1 MATFPETNLEGTK
14 RDFADFELPQAM
26 PGIDRARE
34 TPSGEDAFLFGS
46 FRLLP
51 RQRLLLSGDEPVH
64 LGGRA
69 LDILIALVER
79 AGDLVSKD
87 ELMARVW
94 PNTFVVQ
101 ANLTVHVSALR
112 RALRDGIGGSRYF
125 VNVANRGY
133 YFVAPVF
140 REGNAG
146 TRGSIHVA
154 PPVLSLLR
162 TIYEKSVRRQRRI
175 DCVRPHASSCR
186 HVPVRQRAVHW

>member
-1 MATFPETNLEGTK
+1 MAILHETSLER
-14 RDFADFELPQAM
+14 RDPDFGDFELPPPK
-26 PGIDRARE
+26 PGISRYLARGSA
-34 TPSGEDAFLFGS
+34 SGEDAFLFGS

-51 RQRLLLSGDEPVH
+51 RQRLLLSGNKPVR
-64 LGGRA
+64 LGSRA

-133 YFVAPVF
+133 YFVAPVV

-162 TIYEKSVRRQRRI
+162 TIYEK
-175 DCVRPHASSCR
+175 
-186 HVPVRQRAVHW
+186 

>member
-1 MATFPETNLEGTK
+1 M
-14 RDFADFELPQAM
+14 
-26 PGIDRARE
+26 
-34 TPSGEDAFLFGS
+34 
-46 FRLLP
+46 
-51 RQRLLLSGDEPVH
+51 SGDEPVH

-133 YFVAPVF
+133 YFVAPVV

-146 TRGSIHVA
+146 TRDSIQVA
-154 PPVLSLLR
+154 PLVLSLLR
-162 TIYEKSVRRQRRI
+162 TIHGK
-175 DCVRPHASSCR
+175 
-186 HVPVRQRAVHW
+186 

>member
-1 MATFPETNLEGTK
+1 MAIFPETNPEGTK
-14 RDFADFELPQAM
+14 RDFADFELPMAM
-26 PGIDRARE
+26 PGIDRYLVRE
-34 TPSGEDAFLFGS
+34 TSSGEDAFLFGS

-133 YFVAPVF
+133 YFVAPVV

-154 PPVLSLLR
+154 PLVLPLLR
-162 TIYEKSVRRQRRI
+162 TIYGK
-175 DCVRPHASSCR
+175 
-186 HVPVRQRAVHW
+186 

>member
-1 MATFPETNLEGTK
+1 MAIFPETNPTK
-14 RDFADFELPQAM
+14 PDFADFEMPPAM
-26 PGIDRARE
+26 SGIDRYRARG
-34 TPSGEDAFLFGS
+34 PASGENAFLFGS

-51 RQRLLLSGDEPVH
+51 RQRLLLSGDEPVR

-125 VNVANRGY
+125 VNVPNRGY
-133 YFVAPVF
+133 YFVAPVVL
-140 REGNAG
+140 EGDPR
-146 TRGSIHVA
+146 TRGAIHVV
-154 PPVLSLLR
+154 PPSSL
-162 TIYEKSVRRQRRI
+162 TS
-175 DCVRPHASSCR
+175 
-186 HVPVRQRAVHW
+186 

>member
-1 MATFPETNLEGTK
+1 MAIFPETNPARPK
-14 RDFADFELPQAM
+14 SDFADFEMPLAM
-26 PGIDRARE
+26 PGIDRCRARGPVSAE
-34 TPSGEDAFLFGS
+34 NAFLFGS

-51 RQRLLLSGDEPVH
+51 RQRLLLSGDEPVR
-64 LGGRA
+64 LGGRT
-69 LDILIALVER
+69 LDILSALVER

-133 YFVAPVF
+133 YFVAPVV

-146 TRGSIHVA
+146 SRGSIHVA

-162 TIYEKSVRRQRRI
+162 TI
-175 DCVRPHASSCR
+175 
-186 HVPVRQRAVHW
+186 

>member
-26 PGIDRARE
+26 PGIDRYPARE

-133 YFVAPVF
+133 YFVAPVV
-140 REGNAG
+140 RERQRRNPWLDS
-146 TRGSIHVA
+146 RRS
-154 PPVLSLLR
+154 PVLSLHR
-162 TIYEKSVRRQRRI
+162 TIYEK
-175 DCVRPHASSCR
+175 
-186 HVPVRQRAVHW
+186 

>member
-1 MATFPETNLEGTK
+1 MAIFPETNPARPK
-14 RDFADFELPQAM
+14 SDFADFEMPPAM
-26 PGIDRARE
+26 PGIDRCRARG
-34 TPSGEDAFLFGS
+34 PVAGENAFLFGS

-51 RQRLLLSGDEPVH
+51 RQRLLLSGDEPVR

-133 YFVAPVF
+133 YFVAPVVL
-140 REGNAG
+140 EGDPR
-146 TRGSIHVA
+146 TRGATRIV
-154 PPVLSLLR
+154 PPSSL
-162 TIYEKSVRRQRRI
+162 TS
-175 DCVRPHASSCR
+175 
-186 HVPVRQRAVHW
+186 

>member
-1 MATFPETNLEGTK
+1 MAIFPETNLEGTK
-14 RDFADFELPQAM
+14 RDFADFELQLAM
-26 PGIDRARE
+26 PGIDRYLTRE
-34 TPSGEDAFLFGS
+34 TPSGVDAFLFGS

-51 RQRLLLSGDEPVH
+51 RQRLLLSGDEPVR

-133 YFVAPVF
+133 YFVAPVV
-140 REGNAG
+140 RERQRRNPWLDSRRSPG
-146 TRGSIHVA
+146 
-154 PPVLSLLR
+154 LSLHR
-162 TIYEKSVRRQRRI
+162 TIYEK
-175 DCVRPHASSCR
+175 
-186 HVPVRQRAVHW
+186 

>member
-1 MATFPETNLEGTK
+1 MAIFPETNPARTK
-14 RDFADFELPQAM
+14 PDFADFEM
-26 PGIDRARE
+26 PLATPDIARCLARG
-34 TPSGEDAFLFGS
+34 PASGENAFLFGS

-51 RQRLLLSGDEPVH
+51 RQRLLLSADKPVR

-94 PNTFVVQ
+94 PNTFVIE

-125 VNVANRGY
+125 VNVPNRGY
-133 YFVAPVF
+133 YFVAPVVLESNP
-140 REGNAG
+140 RTSGA
-146 TRGSIHVA
+146 IHVVS
-154 PPVLSLLR
+154 PSSL
-162 TIYEKSVRRQRRI
+162 TS
-175 DCVRPHASSCR
+175 
-186 HVPVRQRAVHW
+186 